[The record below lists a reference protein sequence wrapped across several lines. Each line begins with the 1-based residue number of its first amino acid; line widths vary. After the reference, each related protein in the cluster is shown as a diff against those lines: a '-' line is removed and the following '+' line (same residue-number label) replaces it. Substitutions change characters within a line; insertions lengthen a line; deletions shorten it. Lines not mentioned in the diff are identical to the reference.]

1 MIPTNEA
8 EIEVDFS
15 GFRKLRYP
23 RKNLR
28 SVLYNLVSNAI
39 KYADPQRAPRVTVK
53 TYMSTA
59 ANDCVLSVADN
70 GLGIADKQLSKLFT
84 MFKRLHDHVE
94 GSGIGLYLVKR
105 ILDNSGDRILVESQP
120 GEGSV
125 FNVYFRQEDPQG

>member
-1 MIPTNEA
+1 M
-8 EIEVDFS
+8 
-15 GFRKLRYP
+15 
-23 RKNLR
+23 
-28 SVLYNLVSNAI
+28 SNAI

-53 TYMSTA
+53 TYMST